1 IGSHGVSESAHSHE
15 NTPYTIVG
23 ILEKTHTA
31 YDNTLFTKV
40 DSVWD
45 SHENHDHEEENHE
58 EISEHEEENHKHEYT
73 ALLLKT
79 DNPSTALNLINDLNK
94 RGGVLAANPSTVLRD
109 LLNNVDLVKNIV
121 YILCAVIGVMSF
133 VIIYM
138 ITLMM
143 MQDVRKD
150 VTLMRLLGLQRKN
163 ITSII
168 FIQNIIVSVIGAII
182 AFALTRISLLLVNN
196 ITASVGIVMNY
207 SKIYVEEYFIMFAVV
222 VISLIPTFVSLKKM
236 FERSL
241 EDEK

>member
-1 IGSHGVSESAHSHE
+1 MEVTGVSESAHSHE
-15 NTPYTIVG
+15 NTPYTVVG

-31 YDNTLFTKV
+31 YDNTLFTKTE
-40 DSVWD
+40 SVWKT
-45 SHENHDHEEENHE
+45 HEHHD
-58 EISEHEEENHKHEYT
+58 EHEENEHEEHHDYT
-73 ALLLKT
+73 AILVKT
-79 DNPSTALNLINDLNK
+79 TNPGIALNMISELNK

-109 LLNNVDLVKNIV
+109 LLNSIDLVKNIV
-121 YILCAVIGVMSF
+121 YVLCGVIAVMSF

-150 VTLMRLLGLQRKN
+150 VSLMRLLGLQRKN
-163 ITSII
+163 IMGII
-168 FIQNIIVSVIGAII
+168 FFQNIIVSIIGVIV
-182 AFALTRISLLLVNN
+182 AFGLTRVALLLTNN

-207 SKIYVEEYFIMFAVV
+207 SKIYSEEYLIMLAVI
-222 VISLIPTFVSLKKM
+222 VISMIPTFISLKKM